1 MCNMKTIKQIPAK
14 YFRTFM
20 TMMLFVTSLSCSDDS
35 SPSNVDRKIESFSVT
50 SPVQVTGTINE
61 SDHAINATLPF
72 GTDLTS
78 VKVDVTTNDGTT
90 VIPKSGSTVDF
101 SKGPVPYVVSAAGKN
116 VVYKVT
122 VVTEGP
128 TKVAFIGLADD
139 VSSITEPDTKAAA
152 TWTQSTYGDD
162 FVYLKIADIT
172 PEKLADVKVIFW
184 YFDDTGVDRNSI
196 IPEDAKNEIVLGAIN
211 SWYQSGG
218 NLLLAGYGT
227 QYLPVLGRITADY
240 APVIYGN
247 GVGGNNPDNWGI
259 NAGTGLT
266 ADRTSHPIYTG
277 LTTSQIANPETGGTY
292 GHDFF
297 PTIGPGYK
305 EDHNSMWDLNAIA
318 PLNGSGTK
326 GALFETNTKSLI
338 LGTWQHV
345 TDLCCA
351 AVVEFQANDSY
362 DGTSIAIGTS
372 SYEWEMNDDRTNEF
386 ESNVEKLTK
395 NSIDY
400 LKSK

>member
-1 MCNMKTIKQIPAK
+1 MKTIRQILAK
-14 YFRTFM
+14 YFSACM
-20 TMMLFVTSLSCSDDS
+20 TMTLFVMFLSCSNDN
-35 SPSNVDRKIESFSVT
+35 SPSNVDRKIESFAIT
-50 SPVQVTGTINE
+50 SPIQMTGTIDE
-61 SDHAINATLPF
+61 STHEIDATLPF
-72 GTDLTS
+72 GTDLTA
-78 VKVDVTTNDGTT
+78 VNVDVTTSEGAKVT
-90 VIPKSGSTVDF
+90 PKSGSTVDF
-101 SKGPVPYVVSAAGKN
+101 SKGPIPYVVSAAGKN
-116 VVYKVT
+116 VVYKV
-122 VVTEGP
+122 VVSAQGP
-128 TKVAFIGLADD
+128 TKIAFIGLADD

-152 TWTQSTYGDD
+152 TWTQATYGDD
-162 FVYLKIADIT
+162 FVYLKISDIT
-172 PEKLADVKVIFW
+172 SEKLADVKVIFW
-184 YFDDTGVDRNSI
+184 YFDDTGVDRNAI
-196 IPEDAKNEIVLGAIN
+196 IPDDAKSEVVLGAIN

-227 QYLPVLGRITADY
+227 QYLTVLGRITSDY

-247 GVGGNNPDNWGI
+247 GVGGDNPDNWGV

-266 ADRTSHPIYTG
+266 ADRTSHPIYAG
-277 LTTSQIANPETGGTY
+277 LTTSQIANPQTGSTY

-297 PTIGPGYK
+297 PLIGPGYK

-318 PLNGSGTK
+318 PLSGSGNK

-351 AVVEFQANDSY
+351 AVVEFQPSDAY
-362 DGTSIAIGTS
+362 KGTSIAIGAS
-372 SYEWEMNDDRTNEF
+372 SYEWEMNDDRVNEF

-400 LKSK
+400 LKNK

>member
-1 MCNMKTIKQIPAK
+1 
-14 YFRTFM
+14 
-20 TMMLFVTSLSCSDDS
+20 MLLLIIIFSCSNDTA
-35 SPSNVDRKIESFSVT
+35 PSNVERRIESFAIT
-50 SPVQVTGTINE
+50 SPIQVTGTIDETNR
-61 SDHAINATLPF
+61 SVDATVPF
-72 GTDLTS
+72 GTDLTALT
-78 VKVDVTTNDGTT
+78 VDVTTTEGAT
-90 VIPKSGSTVDF
+90 IFPKSGSTVDF

-116 VVYKVT
+116 VAYKVT
-122 VVTEGP
+122 VIAQGP

-152 TWTQSTYGDD
+152 AWIQSTYGND

-172 PEKLADVKVIFW
+172 PELLADIKVIFY
-184 YFDDTGVDRNSI
+184 YFDDTGVDRNAI
-196 IPEDAKNEIVLGAIN
+196 IPGDAKSEIVLGAIN
-211 SWYQSGG
+211 SWYKAGG

-227 QYLPVLGRITADY
+227 QYLTELGRITSDY
-240 APVIYGN
+240 MPVIYGKET
-247 GVGGNNPDNWGI
+247 GGDNPDNWGI

-266 ADRTSHPIYTG
+266 ADRTSHPIYAG
-277 LTTSQIANPETGGTY
+277 LTTSQIANPGTGGTY

-297 PTIGPGYK
+297 PLIGPGYK

-318 PLNGSGTK
+318 PLSGSGNK
-326 GALFETNTKSLI
+326 GAAFESNTKSLI

-351 AVVEFQANDSY
+351 AVVEFQPNDIY

-372 SYEWEMNDDRTNEF
+372 AYEWEMNDGRDDDF
-386 ESNVEKLTK
+386 ASNVQKLTK